1 MNDFAKDLAM
11 ANMLDNVG
19 EQEKELM
26 NFLKVGEP
34 YKRAQ
39 IDA

>member
-1 MNDFAKDLAM
+1 M

-19 EQEKELM
+19 EERKELI
-26 NFLKVGEP
+26 NFLKGGEP

-39 IDA
+39 IESENES

>member
-1 MNDFAKDLAM
+1 M

-19 EQEKELM
+19 EERKELI
-26 NFLKVGEP
+26 NFLKGGEP

-39 IDA
+39 IESENVS